1 MRAAHVKDAAGRATM
16 LVMPH
21 LETPGAFVLRI
32 QGLDGDGAI
41 RLDPEEAEEVARTI
55 MAPTMGWV
63 DGAWLEGKL
72 RAAFLAGQAY
82 IRRDGGGLVDAPS
95 VDEYVAAELAKVAT

>member
-1 MRAAHVKDAAGRATM
+1 
-16 LVMPH
+16 
-21 LETPGAFVLRI
+21 
-32 QGLDGDGAI
+32 
-41 RLDPEEAEEVARTI
+41 VARTI
-55 MAPTMGWV
+55 MSPTLNWV